1 MSEPDSILPE
11 IVIDDTAE
19 DYVETDDEP
28 STPPAKSKPPAT
40 EIFEQEN
47 EPAPVPVVEPVIP
60 KKPKRQVS
68 EKQRQHL
75 ASIRAKALEAR
86 KANAKA
92 KREAKTKASKP
103 PEPAPVPAPAP
114 APAPQPAS
122 RQQQF
127 NDADVDQLLDRYKAR
142 RRVKKE
148 AKRKDEEVRRKVQHV
163 AAPPVHDDPWAECSL

>member
-60 KKPKRQVS
+60 KKPKRQVTVLRNKS
-68 EKQRQHL
+68 RI
-75 ASIRAKALEAR
+75 IRRGFDTNEF
-86 KANAKA
+86 
-92 KREAKTKASKP
+92 TCIFVS
-103 PEPAPVPAPAP
+103 
-114 APAPQPAS
+114 
-122 RQQQF
+122 
-127 NDADVDQLLDRYKAR
+127 
-142 RRVKKE
+142 
-148 AKRKDEEVRRKVQHV
+148 H
-163 AAPPVHDDPWAECSL
+163 HTI

>member
-92 KREAKTKASKP
+92 KREARTKASKS
-103 PEPAPVPAPAP
+103 PEPAPAP
-114 APAPQPAS
+114 APAPTPAPPPAS

-163 AAPPVHDDPWAECSL
+163 AAPPVHDDPWAECFL

>member
-68 EKQRQHL
+68 EKQRHHL

-86 KANAKA
+86 KAKA
-92 KREAKTKASKP
+92 QSAGVRLTPRTSYEMHSRKPLARRGRGGMP
-103 PEPAPVPAPAP
+103 PE
-114 APAPQPAS
+114 
-122 RQQQF
+122 R
-127 NDADVDQLLDRYKAR
+127 
-142 RRVKKE
+142 
-148 AKRKDEEVRRKVQHV
+148 
-163 AAPPVHDDPWAECSL
+163 

>member
-114 APAPQPAS
+114 APPHAS

-127 NDADVDQLLDRYKAR
+127 NDTDVDQLLDRYKAR

-163 AAPPVHDDPWAECSL
+163 TAPPVHDDPWAECFL

>member
-114 APAPQPAS
+114 APPPAS

-127 NDADVDQLLDRYKAR
+127 NDTDMDQLLDRYKAR

-148 AKRKDEEVRRKVQHV
+148 AKRQDEEVRRKVQHV
-163 AAPPVHDDPWAECSL
+163 AAPPVHDDPWAECFL